1 MPPTESAMEVDSPT
15 TESETE
21 IKKEV
26 KDADTVTTEG
36 TSNFNT

>member
-21 IKKEV
+21 IKKDV
-26 KDADTVTTEG
+26 KDADTITTEG
-36 TSNFNT
+36 ISTF